1 MTSTR
6 AVPRLAI
13 VGAAVL
19 LSAAAAP
26 RYASDASIA
35 DAEMRGD
42 TSAVRLLLKQGA
54 DVNAAQGDGMTALH
68 WAAMHGDVDQTRML
82 VYAGAR
88 LEASTRNGNYTPLH
102 LAAQTGKTSVIKALV
117 QAGADVNA
125 ATTAGGATPLHY
137 AAANGNAD
145 AIVALLDKGA
155 KVDARESAWSE
166 TPLMWAAA
174 SNRVSALQ
182 VLVSRGA
189 DLKAVS
195 KLEDMPAREKA
206 ERAALT
212 LRARRVAALKSAE
225 QGPPAPG
232 AAPGP
237 APGRGGA
244 RRCAADGRS
253 RRSERRGNSAP
264 PAAPDTTGLRP
275 RSSLPPDTAG
285 GGRGDR
291 GPSLRRSD
299 RKQGWAQCAA
309 VRRAP
314 GEHRGGER
322 AAQSGRGR
330 QSGEHGRSY
339 ESAAHGDDQ
348 RPLRSREGAARARRE
363 PKLASDAGTTP
374 LYATINVQW
383 AAKSLYPQPTA
394 QLRQQTTYL
403 ELMEALLKAGADPNA
418 RLTKHLWYMSYNFDL
433 LGVNT
438 TGATPFWRAAYGTD
452 VAGDEVVVGA
462 RRGSQDSDDQARRPA
477 ARRAMR
483 PPRWKPATKDPSG
496 LAPIPAGGPGVFPIH
511 AASGVGYGEGYAA
524 NSHQHAPDGLAA
536 VGEVSHRGAARR
548 RQRARLQRLHA
559 AAPRRRARRQRA
571 DPVFDVEGRRHHSD
585 KPEGPDR
592 RRHGER
598 TGAAH
603 STVPRDARAAREAW
617 VEEQPQVQVLLTASP
632 GDRHEA
638 QRTPQHSRFLIEAA
652 DLIAQTPESAAEGRG
667 AAGSGSVVGKATR
680 DIIEVWTSRCM
691 MSHKSQPRFVGWSGF
706 ASAALA
712 LLFASQTAHAQ
723 ATTVILVRHGEKAAR
738 PADDPPLTNDGERR
752 ARDLAATLA
761 DARVSMV
768 IATQFVRSQETA
780 KPVAVAAHQTV
791 ITVPATADPKAHAAA
806 VAAKVR
812 SGAAGGTVV
821 IVGHS
826 NTIPLIIE
834 ALGGP
839 TMQDLCDA
847 EYANLFVLEMS
858 AAGPPKLI
866 RSRYGTS
873 DPVGSDKCTR
883 TMRK

>member
-1 MTSTR
+1 MASLKRDLSPADRTRMDSYLSEIREVERRIQRIEARNESSGGSESRQLAGAPAGVPDSFEEHVKLMFDIQALAFAADITRVFSFKMGRDGSARVYPESGSDKPFHPASHHGGNEKGVKEFFLINKYHVSMLPYFLDKLKNIQEGESNMLDKTLIMYGSPMGDSNLHNHRRCPLILLGHANKQAGRQSSLEGSRRHADGERDAQRHAYARNERHAVIWRQHDCRSTFRRIRNMASTR

-26 RYASDASIA
+26 RHASDPTIA

-174 SNRVSALQ
+174 SNRVNALQ

-225 QGPPAPG
+225 QGPPAPRRRAWSRRRRRG
-232 AAPGP
+232 AT
-237 APGRGGA
+237 
-244 RRCAADGRS
+244 DGRS

-264 PAAPDTTGLRP
+264 PPLPTRP
-275 RSSLPPDTAG
+275 VCVRVHRCRLIRRG

-291 GPSLRRSD
+291 GPSYADLIGNKGGLS
-299 RKQGWAQCAA
+299 ALLFA
-309 VRRAP
+309 VRQGNAEAVTALLKAGADVNQVSTGDHTSP
-314 GEHRGGER
+314 LLMATINGHFDLAKMLLERG
-322 AAQSGRGR
+322 ANA
-330 QSGEHGRSY
+330 
-339 ESAAHGDDQ
+339 
-348 RPLRSREGAARARRE
+348 
-363 PKLASDAGTTP
+363 KLASDAGTTP

-462 RRGSQDSDDQARRPA
+462 RRGSEDSDDQARRPA
-477 ARRAMR
+477 ARR
-483 PPRWKPATKDPSG
+483 
-496 LAPIPAGGPGVFPIH
+496 
-511 AASGVGYGEGYAA
+511 
-524 NSHQHAPDGLAA
+524 
-536 VGEVSHRGAARR
+536 
-548 RQRARLQRLHA
+548 
-559 AAPRRRARRQRA
+559 
-571 DPVFDVEGRRHHSD
+571 
-585 KPEGPDR
+585 
-592 RRHGER
+592 
-598 TGAAH
+598 
-603 STVPRDARAAREAW
+603 
-617 VEEQPQVQVLLTASP
+617 
-632 GDRHEA
+632 
-638 QRTPQHSRFLIEAA
+638 
-652 DLIAQTPESAAEGRG
+652 
-667 AAGSGSVVGKATR
+667 
-680 DIIEVWTSRCM
+680 
-691 MSHKSQPRFVGWSGF
+691 
-706 ASAALA
+706 
-712 LLFASQTAHAQ
+712 
-723 ATTVILVRHGEKAAR
+723 
-738 PADDPPLTNDGERR
+738 
-752 ARDLAATLA
+752 
-761 DARVSMV
+761 
-768 IATQFVRSQETA
+768 
-780 KPVAVAAHQTV
+780 
-791 ITVPATADPKAHAAA
+791 
-806 VAAKVR
+806 
-812 SGAAGGTVV
+812 
-821 IVGHS
+821 
-826 NTIPLIIE
+826 
-834 ALGGP
+834 
-839 TMQDLCDA
+839 
-847 EYANLFVLEMS
+847 
-858 AAGPPKLI
+858 
-866 RSRYGTS
+866 
-873 DPVGSDKCTR
+873 
-883 TMRK
+883 